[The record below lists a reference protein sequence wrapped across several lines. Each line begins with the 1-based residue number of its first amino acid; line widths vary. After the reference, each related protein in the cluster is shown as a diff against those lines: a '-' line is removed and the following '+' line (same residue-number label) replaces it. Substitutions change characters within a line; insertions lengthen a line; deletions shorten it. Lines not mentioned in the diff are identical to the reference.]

1 MQNAMDIMAMVQ
13 KTSMVKQKSDVPSK
27 TLSNE
32 NASFRK
38 ELNQAKKTVSKNAD
52 EKPQRTTEKDIEKF
66 AKVMSNNN
74 IKTNVQEKPSVD
86 ASEPVDQLKDSK
98 VLSTDSKQ
106 EVKLDE
112 KAVLEESTQSL
123 LEILQQLMQLM
134 EGLKADGTTNQ
145 ELEALEAQL
154 QAMLQQLNQ
163 ASMPETSQLGE
174 ASALV
179 NNLKTDMVE
188 ITKQLEMVAAQK
200 LDPKQAEQLINQFAE
215 KLNQAKMQMHQILQ
229 PVENSKDHAEEAQM
243 LTKIVVK
250 AEGVETQKA
259 DSTGNA
265 AKPTDE
271 NLQVQ
276 ATNSD
281 KAEHNKNGNENSN
294 EKQEEST
301 YKKGAN
307 TEAKQAAIGDKLN
320 QETPNDMVAP
330 QNDKLDFQLNIK
342 QANAN
347 LQKESLVKV
356 NPSDIMNQVIKKAEI
371 IVQGSH
377 QEMIMKLE
385 PESLGKLNLKLVVEN
400 GLITAKFVAE
410 SQQVKEVLESN
421 FNKLKDALQEKG
433 ITVQG
438 FSVSVGQEG
447 TSFNSGQGFEQW
459 KRTIKLSNKLNGDYM
474 GLDEDQSFSVN
485 PYNYHD
491 GKVDYRA

>member
-32 NASFRK
+32 SASFRK
-38 ELNQAKKTVSKNAD
+38 ELNLAKKFGSKNA
-52 EKPQRTTEKDIEKF
+52 EVNPQRTTEKDIEKF

-74 IKTNVQEKPSVD
+74 IKANVQEKPSVN
-86 ASEPVDQLKDSK
+86 ALEPVDEVKDSK
-98 VLSTDSKQ
+98 VITTGTEQ

-112 KAVLEESTQSL
+112 NVALEESTQSL

-134 EGLKADGTTNQ
+134 EGLKADGTANQ
-145 ELEALEAQL
+145 ELTELETQL
-154 QAMLQQLNQ
+154 QAMIQQLNQ
-163 ASMPETSQLGE
+163 VSMPETSQSGE
-174 ASALV
+174 TIELV
-179 NNLKTDMVE
+179 NSLKNDLTE
-188 ITKQLEMVAAQK
+188 LTKQLEMVTAHK
-200 LDPKQAEQLINQFAE
+200 LDPKQAEQLINQFTE

-229 PVENSKDHAEEAQM
+229 PVESPKNHGEEAQK
-243 LTKIVVK
+243 LAEIVVK
-250 AEGVETQKA
+250 TEGVEPQKA

-281 KAEHNKNGNENSN
+281 KADLNKNGNEDSS

-301 YKKGAN
+301 YKTKAN
-307 TEAKQAAIGDKLN
+307 TEAKQTVIGDKLN
-320 QETPNDMVAP
+320 QETPKDMVAP

-342 QANAN
+342 QATTN
-347 LQKESLVKV
+347 LQKESLVKI
-356 NPSDIMNQVIKKAEI
+356 NQSDIMNQVIKKAEI

-447 TSFNSGQGFEQW
+447 TNFNSGQGFEQW
-459 KRTIKLSNKLNGDYM
+459 KRTIKLSNRLSGEYM
-474 GLDEDQSFSVN
+474 GLDEENSFSVN
-485 PYNYHD
+485 PYNYHE